1 MVPRND
7 EQCLPEGAHLASM
20 LNWVQTSE
28 ILYEECN
35 DALRSPYP
43 DAHSILIS
51 NATRTDGD
59 WEGRCD
65 LLHYI

>member
-1 MVPRND
+1 
-7 EQCLPEGAHLASM
+7 M